1 MRRLPGFE
9 KALGDSGE
17 DNAWRHLIER
27 ASELRGFPRHL
38 FWRHSRQKRVRDRM
52 AAKIDPMRLHTP
64 DLVPSEHLVFT
75 LAIILSCELPEDF
88 GQPFLALRI
97 GQTSH

>member
-1 MRRLPGFE
+1 EVLLAAVWIRKVSDRELQFLLDAPF
-9 KALGDSGE
+9 A
-17 DNAWRHLIER
+17 
-27 ASELRGFPRHL
+27 LRGFPRHL

-64 DLVPSEHLVFT
+64 DLVPSEHHVFT
-75 LAIILSCELPEDF
+75 LAIILSCELPDDF